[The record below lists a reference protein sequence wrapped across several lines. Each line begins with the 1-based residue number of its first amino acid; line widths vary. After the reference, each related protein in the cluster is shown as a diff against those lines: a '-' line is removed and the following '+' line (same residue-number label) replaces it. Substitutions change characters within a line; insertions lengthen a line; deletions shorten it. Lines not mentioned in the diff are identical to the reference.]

1 MAEVRIEPI
10 ERENPMKLLQSPC
23 HRSSHDFSLRW
34 SDHRKLAGKIGLA
47 AAILVA
53 LAGAV
58 AADERYPLGSAP
70 GFSARQQEGRSA
82 AQQDRIHYDSSA
94 PVGRMGLGA
103 DPAHPEGPGN
113 FSF

>member
-1 MAEVRIEPI
+1 
-10 ERENPMKLLQSPC
+10 MKLCFNS
-23 HRSSHDFSLRW
+23 RW
-34 SDHRKLAGKIGLA
+34 TDPRKLARKIGLT
-47 AAILVA
+47 AAIFVA
-53 LAGAV
+53 SVGAV
-58 AADERYPLGSAP
+58 AAGERYALRGAP
-70 GFSARQQEGRSA
+70 GFSARQEEGRSA